1 MLNLVWAGLLVAG
14 VAVAVA
20 RGNADV
26 ITETAMTAADSAIQ
40 ILIGLLGV
48 MVLWLGLSRIAE
60 DAGLVR
66 SLARLVQPVL
76 RRLFPTI
83 PRDHPAMGAITMN
96 ISANMLGLGSAATPF
111 GLKAMQHLQE
121 LNPDKETASDPM
133 ITFLVLNTSGVTLVP
148 AVIIGLR
155 AQHGSANPAEI
166 MVPVFLATLCST
178 AVGLGLDRLIRRRD
192 RGR

>member
-1 MLNLVWAGLLVAG
+1 MLNLVWAGLLVVG

-20 RGNADV
+20 RGNADM

-60 DAGLVR
+60 DAGLVK

-121 LNPDKETASDPM
+121 LNPEKETASDPM

-166 MVPVFLATLCST
+166 MLPVLLATLCST
-178 AVGLGLDRLIRRRD
+178 AVGLGLDRLIRRRT

>member
-1 MLNLVWAGLLVAG
+1 MLNLVWAGLLVVG

-20 RGNADV
+20 RGNADM

-48 MVLWLGLSRIAE
+48 MVLWLGLSRVAE
-60 DAGLVR
+60 DAGLVK

-76 RRLFPTI
+76 QRLFPTI

-121 LNPDKETASDPM
+121 LNPEKETASDPM

-166 MVPVFLATLCST
+166 MLPVLLATLCST
-178 AVGLGLDRLIRRRD
+178 AVGLGLDRLIRRRT

>member
-1 MLNLVWAGLLVAG
+1 MLNLVWAGLMVVG
-14 VAVAVA
+14 VAVAVV
-20 RGNADV
+20 RGNADT

-60 DAGLVR
+60 DAGLVK

-83 PRDHPAMGAITMN
+83 PPDHPAMGAITMN

-121 LNPDKETASDPM
+121 LNPEKETASDPM

-155 AQHGSANPAEI
+155 AQHGSTDPAEI
-166 MVPVFLATLCST
+166 MLPVLLATLCST
-178 AVGLGLDRLIRRRD
+178 AVGLGLDRLIRRRT

>member
-1 MLNLVWAGLLVAG
+1 MLNLVWAGLLVVG
-14 VAVAVA
+14 VAVAAA
-20 RGNADV
+20 RGNANV

-60 DAGLVR
+60 DAGLVK

-121 LNPDKETASDPM
+121 LNPEKDTASDPM

-166 MVPVFLATLCST
+166 MLPVLLATLCST
-178 AVGLGLDRLIRRRD
+178 AVGLGLDRLIRRRP
-192 RGR
+192 RVR